1 MKKASH
7 FCYNFSMR
15 KILSYFTR
23 YEKIWFFSI
32 SILAIACTFLFPE
45 DEVNGVNGWLVMA
58 LYLADT
64 LLNVLCELLISKQS
78 KWNFLVSLGVEA
90 AEIAVCV
97 VMAERW
103 TTFAVTILFW
113 IPIDIISFV
122 NWNRHADEQEKE
134 ITEVRKLTGKQHVI
148 VLCSIALWT
157 IVAGF
162 VTCYV
167 TENILPSDF
176 FGGNRNLEM
185 ITCYLDACVAA
196 LGIANGVFI
205 WLRYREQWIA
215 WYAYAILEMVLN
227 IIAIAAGHPGQS
239 VLLILKL
246 GYLTNTT
253 YGYITWSKYI
263 NSHSDL
269 LTNNGN

>member
-1 MKKASH
+1 
-7 FCYNFSMR
+7 MR

-23 YEKIWFFSI
+23 YEKIWFVSI
-32 SILAIACTFLFPE
+32 TLLAIICTVLFPE
-45 DEVNGVNGWLVMA
+45 EEMNGVNGWLVMA

-64 LLNVLCELLISKQS
+64 ILNVSCELLIAKQS
-78 KWNFLVSLGVEA
+78 KWNFIVSLGVEA
-90 AEIAVCV
+90 AEIGVCL

-103 TTFAVTILFW
+103 TTLAVTLFFW
-113 IPIDIISFV
+113 IPIDIISFI
-122 NWNRHADEQEKE
+122 NWNRHLDQDKKE
-134 ITEVRKLTGKQHVI
+134 LTEVRKLSGKQEVI
-148 VLCSIALWT
+148 VLCAIAVWT

-162 VTCYV
+162 VTCYF
-167 TENILPSDF
+167 TENIYISDF
-176 FGGNRNLEM
+176 FSGNRDLEI

-205 WLRYREQWIA
+205 WLRYKEQWIA
-215 WYAYAILEMVLN
+215 WYAYAVLEMVLN

-239 VLLILKL
+239 VLLVLKL

-253 YGYITWSKYI
+253 YGYIKWERYI
-263 NSHSDL
+263 KEHKR

>member
-1 MKKASH
+1 MKKLLN
-7 FCYNFSMR
+7 YFS
-15 KILSYFTR
+15 T
-23 YEKIWFFSI
+23 YEKVWLV
-32 SILAIACTFLFPE
+32 SILTLAIVCTILFPE
-45 DEVNGVNGWLVMA
+45 EDMNGVNGWIVMA

-64 LLNVLCELLISKQS
+64 ILNVVCELLIAKQS
-78 KWNFLVSLGVEA
+78 KWNFIVSLGVEA
-90 AEIAVCV
+90 AEIAVCI

-103 TTFAVTILFW
+103 TTFATTILFW

-122 NWNRHADEQEKE
+122 NWNRHKDKDEQEL
-134 ITEVRKLTGKQHVI
+134 TAVRKLTGKQLVI
-148 VLCSIALWT
+148 VLCSIAVWT

-227 IIAIAAGHPGQS
+227 IIAITAGHPGQS

-253 YGYITWSKYI
+253 YGYIEWTKYI
-263 NSHSDL
+263 NTHAGS